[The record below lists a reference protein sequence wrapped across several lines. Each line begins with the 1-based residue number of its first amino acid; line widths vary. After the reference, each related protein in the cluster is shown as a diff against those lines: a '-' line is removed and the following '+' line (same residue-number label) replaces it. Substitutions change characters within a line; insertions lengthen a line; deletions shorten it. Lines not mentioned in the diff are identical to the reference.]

1 MLLYTRQRHASGAA
15 RYARATVNNQMCIYV
30 FSLAYQREQS
40 VRCQRHAPDVMIHSA
55 SKPSTLHINTRFA
68 VYSPRIL
75 YADQEIKVLGR
86 ARLYDAHVCVT
97 LLHCRDR
104 VYRDVRRELMKTMLE
119 DERKKRRELDEEN
132 KKLNDENND
141 HVYNLFNGQI
151 RCCRER
157 WHVR

>member
-1 MLLYTRQRHASGAA
+1 
-15 RYARATVNNQMCIYV
+15 
-30 FSLAYQREQS
+30 
-40 VRCQRHAPDVMIHSA
+40 
-55 SKPSTLHINTRFA
+55 
-68 VYSPRIL
+68 
-75 YADQEIKVLGR
+75 
-86 ARLYDAHVCVT
+86 
-97 LLHCRDR
+97 
-104 VYRDVRRELMKTMLE
+104 MKTMLE